1 MKKRPFVLSLLA
13 CAAML
18 LSMLTGCAG
27 NPTTAPDA
35 DPVEPVNKTT
45 LTVAGIQGPTGIGLA
60 NLMDTA
66 TESAAIDYQF
76 SIFSSPDEV
85 VAKLSTDEVAIA
97 SVPTNL
103 AAKLYKKLSGD
114 VQLLAVNTAGV
125 LYMLENGDTVHTV
138 ADLRGQTIY
147 STGEGANPE
156 YVLRHVLK
164 QNGLDP
170 DKDVTIVYLAENTE
184 LITKLATGEAK
195 IAMVPEPA
203 ATTVMTKN
211 AAIRVALSMD
221 DEWNAVASDSRMFMG
236 CVIAKK
242 SFVEQN
248 PAAIDAFLT
257 EYNASIDKA
266 NSDVAGTAALCATH
280 DIIAS
285 EAIAAQAIPRCNLTY
300 LDGSDMK
307 ARITGYYQ
315 VLFDADPTSIGGA
328 MPSDDFYYNR

>member
-1 MKKRPFVLSLLA
+1 MKKRPIVLSLLA

-27 NPTTAPDA
+27 NPPTEPDA
-35 DPVEPVNKTT
+35 DSAEPVIKTT

-66 TESAAIDYQF
+66 AESAAIDYRF

-85 VAKLSTDEVAIA
+85 VAKFSTGEVAIA

-125 LYMLENGDTVHTV
+125 LYMLENGDTVHSV

-170 DKDVTIVYLAENTE
+170 DQDVTIVYLAENTE

-248 PAAIDAFLT
+248 AAVIDAFLT
-257 EYNASIDKA
+257 EYKASIDKA
-266 NSDVAGTAALCATH
+266 NSDVAGTAKLCAAH